1 MHPINKTKTMKIAV
15 VGATGLV
22 GSKMLQVL
30 DEQQVQ
36 MNELIVAASKRSVG
50 KEIVFKGKAHKV
62 VSVDEAIKQRP
73 DIAIFSAGGAASKQ
87 YAPRF
92 AAQGTFVID
101 NSSAWRM
108 DKDVPLVVPEINA
121 DTITN
126 DTKIIANPN
135 CSTIQMVMALAPI
148 HKAFGI
154 KRLVIST
161 YQSVSGSGIKG
172 INQLNCE
179 EIEYSQLINQNLD
192 CFVPRNDAKRQKTD
206 NSQLSTLNSQPSTPN
221 NPQLST
227 LNSQLPNAYPHQIYR
242 NVLPHGGDFCDNGY
256 TTEEEKLVNETCKIL
271 RDNSIAI
278 TATVCRVPVTGG
290 HSEAVNVETLRPF
303 DLEEVRKMLASTQG
317 IIVQDDP
324 ANNLYPMALTAYD
337 KDEVFV
343 GRIRRDFSVENGL
356 NLWIVSDNIRKGA
369 ATNAVQIAQYLIN
382 TQKFGPSTGSGPIV
396 RSEVKGA

>member
-1 MHPINKTKTMKIAV
+1 MKIAV

-30 DEQQVQ
+30 DEQKVQ
-36 MNELIVAASKRSVG
+36 IDELIVAASERSVG
-50 KEIVFKGKAHKV
+50 KEILFQGKPYKV
-62 VSVDEAIKQRP
+62 VSVDEAIEMRP

-92 AAQGTFVID
+92 AEKGTFVID

-108 DKDVPLVVPEINA
+108 EKNVPLVVPEINA
-121 DTITN
+121 DTITAE
-126 DTKIIANPN
+126 TRIIANPN

-172 INQLNCE
+172 INQLNRE
-179 EIEYSQLINQNLD
+179 ENSQL
-192 CFVPRNDAKRQKTD
+192 KTF
-206 NSQLSTLNSQPSTPN
+206 NSQLSTLNSQ
-221 NPQLST
+221 
-227 LNSQLPNAYPHQIYR
+227 LPPAYPHQIYR

-256 TTEEEKLVNETCKIL
+256 TTEEEKLVNETRKIL
-271 RDNSIAI
+271 RDNNIAI

-290 HSEAVNVETLRPF
+290 HSEAVNVETEKPF
-303 DLEEVRKMLASTQG
+303 EIEEVRRLLEAMPG
-317 IIVQDDP
+317 VVVQDDP
-324 ANNLYPMALTAYD
+324 AQNLYPMALTAYD
-337 KDEVFV
+337 RDEVFV
-343 GRIRRDFSVENGL
+343 GRIRRDYSIANGL

-369 ATNAVQIAQYLIN
+369 ATNAVQIAKYLIETN
-382 TQKFGPSTGSGPIV
+382 FV
-396 RSEVKGA
+396 